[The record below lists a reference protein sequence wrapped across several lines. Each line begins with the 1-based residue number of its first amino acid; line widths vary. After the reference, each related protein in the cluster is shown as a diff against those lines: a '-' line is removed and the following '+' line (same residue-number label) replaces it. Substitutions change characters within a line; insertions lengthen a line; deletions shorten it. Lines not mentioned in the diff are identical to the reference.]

1 MRESRTLEYKENL
14 SSNTFLK
21 TISAYA
27 NYGEG
32 KIVFG
37 INDQGNIIGIT
48 DPVNGCLNLEN
59 KINDSLSP
67 VPEFRLEIQE
77 NTIVLTVYEGRYK
90 PYLYKGKAYKRND
103 SSTVEIA
110 ESNIPVFSHRSSRV
124 L

>member
-27 NYGEG
+27 NYGGG
-32 KIVFG
+32 KMIFG

-77 NTIVLTVYEGRYK
+77 NTIVLTVYAGISLISIKVKLIKEMILLQLK
-90 PYLYKGKAYKRND
+90 WI
-103 SSTVEIA
+103 VW
-110 ESNIPVFSHRSSRV
+110 NITG
-124 L
+124 

>member
-32 KIVFG
+32 KIIFG

-67 VPEFRLEIQE
+67 VPEFRLISIKVKLIKEMILLQLKW
-77 NTIVLTVYEGRYK
+77 IVW
-90 PYLYKGKAYKRND
+90 
-103 SSTVEIA
+103 
-110 ESNIPVFSHRSSRV
+110 NITG
-124 L
+124 

>member
-32 KIVFG
+32 KIIFG
-37 INDQGNIIGIT
+37 INDQGNVIGIT

-77 NTIVLTVYEGRYK
+77 NMIVLTVYEGRYK
-90 PYLYKGKAYKRND
+90 PYLYKGK
-103 SSTVEIA
+103 S
-110 ESNIPVFSHRSSRV
+110 

>member
-32 KIVFG
+32 KIIFG

-48 DPVNGCLNLEN
+48 DPSGDTGKYDRAHCL
-59 KINDSLSP
+59 
-67 VPEFRLEIQE
+67 
-77 NTIVLTVYEGRYK
+77 
-90 PYLYKGKAYKRND
+90 
-103 SSTVEIA
+103 
-110 ESNIPVFSHRSSRV
+110 
-124 L
+124 

>member
-32 KIVFG
+32 KIIFG
-37 INDQGNIIGIT
+37 INDQGNVIGIT

-59 KINDSLSP
+59 TECRCSDLWRNRRRRTDSVS
-67 VPEFRLEIQE
+67 
-77 NTIVLTVYEGRYK
+77 G
-90 PYLYKGKAYKRND
+90 
-103 SSTVEIA
+103 
-110 ESNIPVFSHRSSRV
+110 SRH
-124 L
+124 

>member
-32 KIVFG
+32 KIIFG
-37 INDQGNIIGIT
+37 INDQGTVIGIT

-77 NTIVLTVYEGRYK
+77 NTIDILQINIGFQR
-90 PYLYKGKAYKRND
+90 
-103 SSTVEIA
+103 VENV
-110 ESNIPVFSHRSSRV
+110 EENVS
-124 L
+124 

>member
-32 KIVFG
+32 KIIFG

-67 VPEFRLEIQE
+67 VPEFRLRYRRIRLCLLFMKAGISLISIKVKLIKEMILLQLKW
-77 NTIVLTVYEGRYK
+77 IVW
-90 PYLYKGKAYKRND
+90 
-103 SSTVEIA
+103 
-110 ESNIPVFSHRSSRV
+110 NITG
-124 L
+124 

>member
-32 KIVFG
+32 KIIFG

-59 KINDSLSP
+59 KSQSCAG
-67 VPEFRLEIQE
+67 VPSGDTGE
-77 NTIVLTVYEGRYK
+77 YDC
-90 PYLYKGKAYKRND
+90 AYC
-103 SSTVEIA
+103 
-110 ESNIPVFSHRSSRV
+110 